1 MNPIAKNLIK
11 AAVAV
16 GALKGAYKLGKIAGA
31 SAAYRQNQEYSE
43 ALKIAVTPHF
53 SVEVGPGFVSATV
66 ANPHETEEGSD
77 SENEFRANDEPME
90 DEDGNNPFNAFRS
103 YPESVEGEA

>member
-1 MNPIAKNLIK
+1 MNPITKNLIK

-31 SAAYRQNQEYSE
+31 GAAYRQNQEYSE
-43 ALKIAVTPHF
+43 VLNIAITPRI

-66 ANPHETEEGSD
+66 VNTNDDEEC
-77 SENEFRANDEPME
+77 EPEE
-90 DEDGNNPFNAFRS
+90 DKA
-103 YPESVEGEA
+103 